1 MVATQTITLNAVQQ
15 TDSEGSSVTYQGVFV
30 LTNSQLPGT
39 EVSISANQL
48 PLAGGLTPFQVQVFN
63 RGCVNMQFIVERAN
77 GSQPGDVYISVQNSV
92 GQEVSRT
99 PYQGAPAG
107 TTFGSDGTAYVNIAP
122 GASVQFSVPSVLVPA
137 ALAGTGSVTFQA
149 VVSTNYSQIGTPA
162 QLTSGPLFG
171 STVSGLAQTPYYG
184 TLQTDR
190 NIYTNDESVII
201 TGQAITRATGLPLP
215 NAALNIGFATRGY
228 RWYIAATTDTNGN
241 YQYTYNPPP
250 GFGGSL
256 SLWAANPLVV
266 DQLNQAQLILYR
278 VYATPSTG
286 DIQMSKNGTLN
297 FSIQLFNPGDIQLTG
312 FTSSFNAYQVSGTT
326 LTPLT
331 LITGTNLSGSE
342 FPPDP
347 INA

>member
-1 MVATQTITLNAVQQ
+1 MTQSLVATALPGGNVQQSVIVAEAPVVATQTITLNAVQQ

-48 PLAGGLTPFQVQVFN
+48 PLAGGLTPFQVQIFN
-63 RGCVNMQFIVERAN
+63 RGYVNMQVIVERAS
-77 GSQPGDVYISVQNSV
+77 GSQPGDIYISVQNAL

-99 PYQGAPAG
+99 PYQGAPPG
-107 TTFGSDGTAYVNIAP
+107 TSFMSDGTAYVNIAA
-122 GASVQFSVPSVLVPA
+122 GASVQFTVANVLVPA
-137 ALAGTGSVTFQA
+137 ALVGTGNVTFQA
-149 VVSTNYSQIGTPA
+149 VVGTNYSQIGTPA

-171 STVSGLAQTPYYG
+171 SMVPGLAQTPYYG
-184 TLQTDR
+184 TLQTDQI
-190 NIYTNDESVII
+190 NYVNDDSVII

-228 RWYIAATTDTNGN
+228 RWYIPVTTDTNGN

-266 DQLNQAQLILYR
+266 DQLNQAQVFIYR
-278 VYATPSTG
+278 VYSNSRPG

-297 FSIQLFNPGDIQLTG
+297 FSIPWSTRAMFR
-312 FTSSFNAYQVSGTT
+312 
-326 LTPLT
+326 
-331 LITGTNLSGSE
+331 
-342 FPPDP
+342 
-347 INA
+347 